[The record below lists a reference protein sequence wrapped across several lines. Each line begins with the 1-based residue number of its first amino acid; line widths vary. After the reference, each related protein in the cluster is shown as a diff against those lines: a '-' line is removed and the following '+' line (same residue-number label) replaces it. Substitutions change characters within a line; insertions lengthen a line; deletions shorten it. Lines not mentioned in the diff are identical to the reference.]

1 MHISRKDS
9 DSLNS
14 IITVTIDQ
22 RDYISKVE
30 EVLKNYRKTANIP
43 GFRKGNVPIGMI
55 KKQYEKPVIA
65 DEVNKLLQ
73 EKLDKFIKDEK
84 LAILGNPLPIINKD
98 LDWTSKSLEFNFEI
112 GLSPKFEINFNTRK
126 KVTHFKIIAD
136 DKMINDQ
143 QETIR
148 KQYGK
153 IVTRNEIKNEYEITG
168 NFESKENNINTTS
181 TFSVTDFKSKKN
193 KDLLLES
200 KPGDTVKFAVT
211 NLFIDSKK
219 TRRILGIAEDKVS
232 ILTGDVSIEIK
243 EVNERILA
251 DLNQELF
258 DKIYKSGKIKSV
270 KEFKLKI
277 AEGIEKQVEQQSD
290 QKLLNDVTE
299 FLIKNT
305 KFNLPNEFL
314 IKWIQNSGKETLSID
329 KAREEFSKSEKGI
342 RYQLIEG
349 KIIADN
355 KLQVKIEELRGFA
368 KEMILNQM
376 RQYGQAVPSDK
387 EIEETINRILS
398 NKDEIK
404 RIQEQLMSKKLL
416 NFYKNNIPLNL
427 KKVNFESFVS
437 EAYGKA

>member
-14 IITVTIDQ
+14 IITITIDQ

-219 TRRILGIAEDKVS
+219 TKRILGIAEDKMS

-258 DKIYKSGKIKSV
+258 DKIYKSGTIKSV

-376 RQYGQAVPSDK
+376 RQYGQTIPSDK
-387 EIEETINRILS
+387 EIEEIINRILS

>member
-14 IITVTIDQ
+14 IITITIDQ

-200 KPGDTVKFAVT
+200 KPGDVVKFAVT

-258 DKIYKSGKIKSV
+258 DKIYKSGTIKSV

-376 RQYGQAVPSDK
+376 RQYGQTIPSDK
-387 EIEETINRILS
+387 EIEEIINRILS

>member
-14 IITVTIDQ
+14 IITITIDQ

-200 KPGDTVKFAVT
+200 KPGDVVKFAVT

>member
-14 IITVTIDQ
+14 IITITIDQ

-200 KPGDTVKFAVT
+200 KPGDIVKFAVT

-258 DKIYKSGKIKSV
+258 DKIYKSGTIKSV

-376 RQYGQAVPSDK
+376 TQYGQAVPSDK
-387 EIEETINRILS
+387 EIEEIINRILS

>member
-14 IITVTIDQ
+14 IITITIDQ

-200 KPGDTVKFAVT
+200 KPGDVVKFAVT

-376 RQYGQAVPSDK
+376 RQYGQAAPSDK
-387 EIEETINRILS
+387 EIEEIINRILS

>member
-14 IITVTIDQ
+14 IITITIDQ

-200 KPGDTVKFAVT
+200 KPGDIVKFAVT

-258 DKIYKSGKIKSV
+258 DKIYKSGTIKSV

>member
-14 IITVTIDQ
+14 IITITIDQ

-387 EIEETINRILS
+387 EIEEIINRILS

>member
-14 IITVTIDQ
+14 IITITIDQ

-200 KPGDTVKFAVT
+200 KPGDIVKFAVT

-258 DKIYKSGKIKSV
+258 EKIYKSGTIKSV

>member
-14 IITVTIDQ
+14 IITITIDQ

-200 KPGDTVKFAVT
+200 KPGDVVKFAVT

-376 RQYGQAVPSDK
+376 RQYGQAAPSDK
-387 EIEETINRILS
+387 EIEEIINRILS

-437 EAYGKA
+437 QAYGKA

>member
-55 KKQYEKPVIA
+55 KKQYEKPVTA

-73 EKLDKFIKDEK
+73 EKLDNFIKDEK

-143 QETIR
+143 QENIR

-200 KPGDTVKFAVT
+200 KPGDIVKFAIT

-219 TRRILGIAEDKVS
+219 TKRILGIAEDKMS

-258 DKIYKSGKIKSV
+258 DKIYKSGTIKSV

-376 RQYGQAVPSDK
+376 RQYGQTIPSDK
-387 EIEETINRILS
+387 EIEEIINRILS

>member
-14 IITVTIDQ
+14 IITITIDQ

-200 KPGDTVKFAVT
+200 KPGDVVKFAVT

-258 DKIYKSGKIKSV
+258 DKIYKSGTIKSV

-376 RQYGQAVPSDK
+376 RQYGQAAPSDK
-387 EIEETINRILS
+387 EIEEIINRILS

>member
-14 IITVTIDQ
+14 IITITIDQ
-22 RDYISKVE
+22 IDYISKVE

-84 LAILGNPLPIINKD
+84 LAILGNPLPIIDKD
-98 LDWTSKSLEFNFEI
+98 LDWKSKSLEFNFEI

-181 TFSVTDFKSKKN
+181 TFLVTDFKNKKN

-200 KPGDTVKFAVT
+200 KPGDIVKFAVID
-211 NLFIDSKK
+211 LFIDPKK
-219 TRRILGIAEDKVS
+219 TRSILGIAEDKVS
-232 ILTGDVSIEIK
+232 ILTGDISIEIK
-243 EVNERILA
+243 EVNERLLA

-258 DKIYKSGKIKSV
+258 DKIYKSGTIKSV

-329 KAREEFSKSEKGI
+329 KAKEEYSKSEKGI

-349 KIIADN
+349 KIIVDN

-376 RQYGQAVPSDK
+376 RQYGQAIPSDK
-387 EIEETINRILS
+387 EIEEIMNRILS
-398 NKDEIK
+398 NKDEMK

-416 NFYKNNIPLNL
+416 NFYKNNIPLKL

>member
-14 IITVTIDQ
+14 IITITIDQ

-200 KPGDTVKFAVT
+200 KPGDVVKFAVT

-258 DKIYKSGKIKSV
+258 DKIYKSGTIKSV

-314 IKWIQNSGKETLSID
+314 IKWIQNSGKETISID

-376 RQYGQAVPSDK
+376 RQYGQTIPSDK
-387 EIEETINRILS
+387 EIEEIINRILS

>member
-14 IITVTIDQ
+14 IITITIDQ
-22 RDYISKVE
+22 IDYISKVE

-55 KKQYEKPVIA
+55 KKQYEKPVKA

-73 EKLDKFIKDEK
+73 EKLDNFIKDEK

-143 QETIR
+143 QENIR

-200 KPGDTVKFAVT
+200 KPGDIVKFALT
-211 NLFIDSKK
+211 NLFVDSKK
-219 TRRILGIAEDKVS
+219 TRSILGIAEDKVS
-232 ILTGDVSIEIK
+232 ILTGEILIEIK

-258 DKIYKSGKIKSV
+258 DKIYISGTIKSV

-329 KAREEFSKSEKGI
+329 KAKEEFSKSEKGI

-376 RQYGQAVPSDK
+376 RQYGQTIPSDK
-387 EIEETINRILS
+387 EIEEIINRILS

>member
-14 IITVTIDQ
+14 IITITIDQ

-55 KKQYEKPVIA
+55 KKQYEKPVTA

-73 EKLDKFIKDEK
+73 EKLDNFIKDEK

-143 QETIR
+143 QENIR

-200 KPGDTVKFAVT
+200 KPGDIVKFAIT

-219 TRRILGIAEDKVS
+219 TKRILGIAEDKMS

-258 DKIYKSGKIKSV
+258 DKIYKSGTIKSV

-376 RQYGQAVPSDK
+376 TQYGQAVPSDK
-387 EIEETINRILS
+387 EIEEIINRILS

>member
-14 IITVTIDQ
+14 IITITIDQ

-143 QETIR
+143 QENIR

-258 DKIYKSGKIKSV
+258 DKIYKSGTIKSV

-329 KAREEFSKSEKGI
+329 KAKEEFSKSEKGI

-376 RQYGQAVPSDK
+376 RQYGQTIPSDK
-387 EIEETINRILS
+387 EIEEIINRILS

>member
-14 IITVTIDQ
+14 IITITIDQ

-258 DKIYKSGKIKSV
+258 DKIYKSGTIKSV

-387 EIEETINRILS
+387 EIEEIINRILS

>member
-55 KKQYEKPVIA
+55 KKQYEKPVTA

-73 EKLDKFIKDEK
+73 EKLDNFIKDEK

-143 QETIR
+143 QENIR

-200 KPGDTVKFAVT
+200 KPGDIVKFAIT

-219 TRRILGIAEDKVS
+219 TKRILGIAEDKMS

-258 DKIYKSGKIKSV
+258 DKIYKSGTIKSV

-376 RQYGQAVPSDK
+376 TQYGQAVPSDK
-387 EIEETINRILS
+387 EIEEIINRILS

>member
-112 GLSPKFEINFNTRK
+112 GLSPKFEINFNARK

-200 KPGDTVKFAVT
+200 KPGDIVKFAIT

-219 TRRILGIAEDKVS
+219 TKRILGIAEDKMS

-258 DKIYKSGKIKSV
+258 DKIYKSGTIKSV

-355 KLQVKIEELRGFA
+355 KLQVKIEELRAFA

-376 RQYGQAVPSDK
+376 RQYGQAIPSDK
-387 EIEETINRILS
+387 EIEEIINRILS

>member
-14 IITVTIDQ
+14 IITITIDQ

-200 KPGDTVKFAVT
+200 KPGDIVKFAVT

-258 DKIYKSGKIKSV
+258 DKIYKSGTIKSV

-387 EIEETINRILS
+387 EIEEIINRILS

>member
-55 KKQYEKPVIA
+55 KKQYEKPVKA

-73 EKLDKFIKDEK
+73 EKLDNFIKDEK

-200 KPGDTVKFAVT
+200 KPGDIVKFALT
-211 NLFIDSKK
+211 NLFVDSKK
-219 TRRILGIAEDKVS
+219 TRSILGIAEDKVS
-232 ILTGDVSIEIK
+232 ILTGEILIEIK

-258 DKIYKSGKIKSV
+258 DKIYISGTIKSV

-376 RQYGQAVPSDK
+376 RQYGQTIPSDK
-387 EIEETINRILS
+387 EIEEIINRILS

>member
-14 IITVTIDQ
+14 IITITIDQ

-200 KPGDTVKFAVT
+200 KPGDIVKFAIT

-219 TRRILGIAEDKVS
+219 TKRILGIAEDKMS

-258 DKIYKSGKIKSV
+258 DKIYKSGTIKSV

-376 RQYGQAVPSDK
+376 RQYGQTIPSDK
-387 EIEETINRILS
+387 EIEEIINRILS

>member
-14 IITVTIDQ
+14 IITITIDQ

-143 QETIR
+143 QENIR

-200 KPGDTVKFAVT
+200 KPGDIVKFAIT

-219 TRRILGIAEDKVS
+219 TKRILGIAEDKMS

-258 DKIYKSGKIKSV
+258 DKIYKSGTIKSV

-329 KAREEFSKSEKGI
+329 KAKEEFSKSEKGI

-376 RQYGQAVPSDK
+376 RQYGQTIPSDK
-387 EIEETINRILS
+387 EIEEIINRILS

>member
-14 IITVTIDQ
+14 IITITIDQ

-73 EKLDKFIKDEK
+73 EKLNKFIKDEK

-112 GLSPKFEINFNTRK
+112 GLSPKFEINFNSRK

-200 KPGDTVKFAVT
+200 KPGDIVKFAVT

-219 TRRILGIAEDKVS
+219 TIRILGIAEDKVS

-258 DKIYKSGKIKSV
+258 DKIYKSGTIKSV

-376 RQYGQAVPSDK
+376 RQYGQAIPSDK
-387 EIEETINRILS
+387 EIEEIINRILS

>member
-14 IITVTIDQ
+14 IITITIDQ

-143 QETIR
+143 QENIR

-200 KPGDTVKFAVT
+200 KPGDIVKFTIT

-219 TRRILGIAEDKVS
+219 TKRILGIAEDKMS

-258 DKIYKSGKIKSV
+258 DKIYKSGTIKSV

-376 RQYGQAVPSDK
+376 RQYGQTIPSDK
-387 EIEETINRILS
+387 EIEEIINRILS

>member
-14 IITVTIDQ
+14 IITITIDQ

-219 TRRILGIAEDKVS
+219 TKRILGIAEDKMS

-258 DKIYKSGKIKSV
+258 DKIYKSGTIKSV

>member
-1 MHISRKDS
+1 
-9 DSLNS
+9 
-14 IITVTIDQ
+14 
-22 RDYISKVE
+22 
-30 EVLKNYRKTANIP
+30 
-43 GFRKGNVPIGMI
+43 MI
-55 KKQYEKPVIA
+55 KKQYEKPVTA

-73 EKLDKFIKDEK
+73 EKLDNFIKDEK

-143 QETIR
+143 QENIR

-200 KPGDTVKFAVT
+200 KPGDIVKFAIT

-219 TRRILGIAEDKVS
+219 TKRILGIAEDKMS

-258 DKIYKSGKIKSV
+258 DKIYKSGTIKSV

-376 RQYGQAVPSDK
+376 RQYGQTIPSDK
-387 EIEETINRILS
+387 EIEEIINRILS